1 MSVCSNVNP
10 HQDAYDQGFEDGY
23 NHWLDREDSR
33 APLDYHKL
41 CCEIA
46 VQIGIDQQQ
55 GVHLLEEFGNGD
67 SRAAYALLQR
77 LKTRYAIFRTT
88 QEIDSL

>member
-1 MSVCSNVNP
+1 MQVRSNVNP
-10 HQDAYDQGFEDGY
+10 FQETYNDGYEQGYSDGY
-23 NHWLDREDSR
+23 NSWIDRMDSGR

-46 VQIGIDQQQ
+46 AQIGIDQQQ

-67 SRAAYALLQR
+67 SRAAYALLQK
-77 LKTRYAIFRTT
+77 LKG
-88 QEIDSL
+88 